1 MPDHDEL
8 SSQVGPWVLGALDA
22 AEAAEMELHVQ
33 GCSTCQVEAA
43 RLRGVV
49 NALPLA
55 VDEVQPPAR
64 LRARVLA
71 AAVASG
77 SPDRVDAGRR
87 ARQERIARPRLW
99 AGLPRLRRAPAP
111 AAAAALLVILLAGIA
126 IGALAGRQSAPT
138 PPSQV
143 ARYQLTGHGQLA
155 GARATVI
162 DLRAD
167 GVVLVDFSGLP
178 ALQVGKVYEV
188 WLINSKGQADP
199 ATVFVPDTNGDKV
212 VLVSRPLA
220 GYREMAVTT
229 EVGPDGVQAPTQQPE
244 LYGNLA

>member
-1 MPDHDEL
+1 
-8 SSQVGPWVLGALDA
+8 
-22 AEAAEMELHVQ
+22 
-33 GCSTCQVEAA
+33 
-43 RLRGVV
+43 
-49 NALPLA
+49 
-55 VDEVQPPAR
+55 R

-71 AAVASG
+71 AALGSG
-77 SPDRVDAGRR
+77 SPERVDAGRH
-87 ARQERIARPRLW
+87 ARQETIARPRFW
-99 AGLPRLRRAPAP
+99 GGLPRIRRAPGL
-111 AAAAALLVILLAGIA
+111 AAAAALLVVMLAGIA
-126 IGALAGRQSAPT
+126 IGELAGRQSAPT

-167 GVVLVDFSGLP
+167 GVGLVDFGGLP
-178 ALQVGKVYEV
+178 ALEAGKVYEV
-188 WLINSKGQADP
+188 WLISSKGQADP

-244 LYGNLA
+244 LYGSLA